1 MENRVTSGVV
11 QALKKQQND
20 QQQFL
25 SKTVSDAV
33 KKVVDEKLT
42 NASKNNVSVPSS
54 IASELESSGS
64 GGVTSQSGIFDKQ
77 EEILKQLLRGDYNR
91 AFQIV
96 RFRLSLQATCYI
108 IIQYYY
114 TKCFFN
120 SYPQL

>member
-54 IASELESSGS
+54 VASELESSGS

-96 RFRLSLQATCYI
+96 RFRLLLQATCYI
-108 IIQYYY
+108 IIQ
-114 TKCFFN
+114 
-120 SYPQL
+120 